1 MKFVNSLES
10 AQTLGFIDPVR
21 NLVVD
26 MGSVISRIARKVA
39 GMMKII
45 MNAMRDDMF
54 KLVGKLFKVL
64 GIAIPSLFHFP
75 LVENNQVI
83 LDIIFCIF
91 EKLFGPITD
100 FISSLIDGMLG
111 KAKPLPHL
119 CSTKI
124 RRIFF
129 LSWKKCGIV
138 VLLVLVV
145 LIG

>member
-10 AQTLGFIDPVR
+10 TALGFIDPVR

-54 KLVGKLFKVL
+54 KLIGKLFKVL
-64 GIAIPSLFHFP
+64 GIAIPSPISLP
-75 LVENNQVI
+75 ISEATKVI

-111 KAKPLPHL
+111 KLNHFPTCAAQEFVASL
-119 CSTKI
+119 
-124 RRIFF
+124 
-129 LSWKKCGIV
+129 LSKLEEMLNS
-138 VLLVLVV
+138 VLQY
-145 LIG
+145 